1 MYRLGALFMNKR
13 PPAWLIPNLLSL
25 DAPIVALVWMWM
37 LADTLRVQYVEL
49 SSYLLLAAAVWCV
62 YVVDRIRDV
71 SRGLHPIEGEMPW
84 RHRFH
89 WNSRWVLILLVA
101 ALISYC
107 GFFAMFQMSRV
118 LLTVGV
124 VGAVLVACYL
134 LVSLF
139 DKADVAYG
147 KNMVAGV
154 TFAYGVAAPIVVAS
168 EPLPLV
174 LSDVFRSFE
183 GAEGLQIITALFSFL
198 AQSVGMVL
206 LTLNIVLLS
215 VPVLLFGL
223 LCVMNINAIDLWER
237 SRRSND
243 PEVKQESEVALS
255 MGLFILVVGA
265 VFAVAFVV
273 DDYSAPLCYAVMSSA
288 GLLHVINRSRAR
300 FSVAALRVLADLALV
315 IPVPLVVWLT

>member
-1 MYRLGALFMNKR
+1 MNKR
-13 PPAWLIPNLLSL
+13 PPAWLLPNLLSL

-37 LADTLRVQYVEL
+37 LAEALRVQYVEL
-49 SSYLLLAAAVWCV
+49 SSYLLLAAAVWCI

-71 SRGLHPIEGEMPW
+71 SRGVHPIEGEMPW
-84 RHRFH
+84 RHSFH
-89 WNSRWVLILLVA
+89 WKSRWVLILLVA
-101 ALISYC
+101 GIVGYSS
-107 GFFAMFQMSRV
+107 FFALFHMSRV

-124 VGAVLVACYL
+124 VGAVLVGCYW

-147 KNMVAGV
+147 KNMVAGL

-174 LSDVFRSFE
+174 LSDVFQPFQ
-183 GAEGLQIITALFSFL
+183 GAEGFQLVSAFFSSL
-198 AQSVGMVL
+198 AQFIGMVL
-206 LTLNIVLLS
+206 LTLNMVLLS
-215 VPVLLFGL
+215 VHVLLFGL

-237 SRRSND
+237 SRRSSD

-255 MGLFILVVGA
+255 MGLFMLVVGA
-265 VFAVAFVV
+265 VCAVAFVV
-273 DDYSAPLCYAVMSSA
+273 DDYRAPLCYAIMVSA
-288 GLLHVINRSRAR
+288 GLLHVINRLRSR

>member
-1 MYRLGALFMNKR
+1 MNKR
-13 PPAWLIPNLLSL
+13 PPAWLLPNLLSL

-37 LADTLRVQYVEL
+37 FAEALRVQYVEL
-49 SSYLLLAAAVWCV
+49 SSYLILAAAVWCI

-71 SRGLHPIEGEMPW
+71 SRGVHPIEGEMPW

-89 WNSRWVLILLVA
+89 WKSRWVLILLVVGIVGYSSYF
-101 ALISYC
+101 AL
-107 GFFAMFQMSRV
+107 FHMSRV

-124 VGAVLVACYL
+124 VGAVLVACYW

-147 KNMVAGV
+147 KNMVAGL
-154 TFAYGVAAPIVVAS
+154 TFAYGVAAPIVIAS

-174 LSDVFRSFE
+174 LSDVFQPFQ
-183 GAEGLQIITALFSFL
+183 GAEGFQLVGAFFSSL
-198 AQSVGMVL
+198 AQFVGMVL
-206 LTLNIVLLS
+206 LTLNMVLLS
-215 VPVLLFGL
+215 VHVLLFGL

-237 SRRSND
+237 SRRSSD

-255 MGLFILVVGA
+255 MGLFMLVAGA
-265 VFAVAFVV
+265 VCAVAFVV
-273 DDYSAPLCYAVMSSA
+273 DDYRAPLCYAIMASA
-288 GLLHVINRSRAR
+288 GLLHVINRSRAH
-300 FSVAALRVLADLALV
+300 FSIAALRVLADLALV

>member
-1 MYRLGALFMNKR
+1 MNKR
-13 PPAWLIPNLLSL
+13 PPAWLLPNLLSL

-37 LADTLRVQYVEL
+37 LAGALRIQYVEL
-49 SSYLLLAAAVWCV
+49 SSYLLLAAAVWCI

-71 SRGLHPIEGEMPW
+71 KRGVHPIEGEMPW

-89 WNSRWVLILLVA
+89 WKSRWIFALLVVGVVGY
-101 ALISYC
+101 ST
-107 GFFAMFQMSRV
+107 FFALFCMSRV

-124 VGAVLVACYL
+124 VGAVLVGFYW

-147 KNMVAGV
+147 KNMVAGL

-174 LSDVFRSFE
+174 LSDVFQPFQE
-183 GAEGLQIITALFSFL
+183 AEGVRLIAAFFSSLSKF
-198 AQSVGMVL
+198 VGMVL
-206 LTLNIVLLS
+206 LTLNMVLFS
-215 VPVLLFGL
+215 VHVLLFGL

-237 SRRSND
+237 SRRSSD
-243 PEVKQESEVALS
+243 PEVKQESELSLS
-255 MGLFILVVGA
+255 MGLFMLVVGS
-265 VFAVAFVV
+265 VLAVAFVA
-273 DDYSAPLCYAVMSSA
+273 DDYSAPLCYAVMASA
-288 GLLHVINRSRAR
+288 GLLHLINRTRGR